1 MIRKIYTLACMCLVL
16 LSCEQPGLEDVTQK
30 GYTVIKCDIESLLFD
45 TSERVWPQGAMIA
58 VSGSENGD
66 NTPFYL
72 RTADALL
79 TKGEFYGQQV
89 SGDLISAYYPYHLS
103 YKGSDGAF
111 PVSLTPWQSYTS
123 DGPVSAFLNYCPR
136 AFAYMSDGT
145 LRFEYPFGMLC
156 FKVELAEAVTV
167 EKIVVS
173 ASVPLAG
180 TGKVTPEGLIMD
192 DGAPQT
198 AELECAG
205 ALSRDQQGTVPFYLT
220 VVPGTYKGLAVE
232 FYIDGDDKPIYCSL
246 TELEIPRV
254 GAGDFSLVPNVVLGS
269 GPEGFVGEKVEFD
282 KEEE

>member
-1 MIRKIYTLACMCLVL
+1 MACMCLVL

-30 GYTVIKCDIESLLFD
+30 GYTVIKCDIESLLFED
-45 TSERVWPQGAMIA
+45 SERVWPEGAMIG
-58 VSGSENGD
+58 VSGSEKGSNI
-66 NTPFYL
+66 PFYL
-72 RTADALL
+72 RKADTEL
-79 TKGEFYGQQV
+79 TQGEFYGQQV
-89 SGDLISAYYPYHLS
+89 CGDHISAYYPYQ
-103 YKGSDGAF
+103 
-111 PVSLTPWQSYTS
+111 QSYTGTAGGFPVTLTPRQEYRP

-173 ASVPLAG
+173 ASAPLAG